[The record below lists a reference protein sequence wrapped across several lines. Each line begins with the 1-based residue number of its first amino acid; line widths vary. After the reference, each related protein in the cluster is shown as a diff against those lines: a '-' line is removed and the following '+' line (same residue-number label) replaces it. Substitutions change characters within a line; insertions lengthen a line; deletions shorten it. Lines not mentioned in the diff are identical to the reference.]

1 MTSSELSKKSVD
13 KFINIDKE
21 RKTNKNN
28 EKDNLNNNIDEKN
41 LIKELINEGV
51 ISIEKKEEQNEDAFG
66 INNIKEMNYEK
77 MF

>member
-51 ISIEKKEEQNEDAFG
+51 ISIEKKEEQNEDVFWH
-66 INNIKEMNYEK
+66 
-77 MF
+77 